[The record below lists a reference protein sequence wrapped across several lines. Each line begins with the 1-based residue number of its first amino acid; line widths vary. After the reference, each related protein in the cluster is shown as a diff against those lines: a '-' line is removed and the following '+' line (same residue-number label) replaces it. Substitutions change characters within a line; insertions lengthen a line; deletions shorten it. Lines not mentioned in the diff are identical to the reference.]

1 MVSTTRNQ
9 IAIAVA
15 PMKPVIMPSR
25 RKLWGRSA
33 IDVLASNECKSRSGK
48 IRNHRVYS
56 KRHCTPCLGARIAGL
71 APFSPIVPSRLP
83 GLPHRFSNAQPLKMF
98 SRTIRIAILLALT
111 VCGATPTILESQTPK
126 RTTTR
131 RRARRPRPRAPA
143 VPIVRYST
151 LSNSADLATTL
162 SGLTGRTRGGMW
174 GAMVVSLTRGDT
186 LYALN
191 AGEQMLPA
199 STMKLLTSAIALDRF
214 GPDYQF
220 STDALRDAAVGPDG
234 TLTGNLYLRGDG
246 DPALSGKFLPGGPS
260 APMNR
265 LADLVAS
272 KGIRRVTGS
281 VIGDATGFD
290 DEKVPQGWLTRYLQA
305 SYAAR
310 VSALSL
316 NENVVVVAVTPTAA
330 GKPASV
336 VLEPSTSA
344 IPLVAN
350 VRTVAGVGARLAFRK
365 QGDGTITASGSV
377 GARTGTRRYVYIVED
392 PASFATG
399 AFLNALI
406 ARGVRVDGGIRLGK
420 TPPTATKV
428 ASLLSPPLAS
438 MIAAMNRESINHY
451 AELLFRNAA
460 RGPQR
465 NAVGSV
471 ANASGVLD
479 SFFASKV
486 GVDTSSLKFADGSGL
501 STIDRVTPRAQV
513 QLLGYAHHAQWGPWL
528 HSSLPVAGDSELL
541 KRRMRNT
548 PAEGNLHAK
557 TGTTNDVIALA
568 GYVTA
573 VNGEVLAFSFLYN
586 GRDRWTAKSMIDVM
600 SETLA
605 SFGR

>member
-1 MVSTTRNQ
+1 
-9 IAIAVA
+9 
-15 PMKPVIMPSR
+15 
-25 RKLWGRSA
+25 
-33 IDVLASNECKSRSGK
+33 
-48 IRNHRVYS
+48 
-56 KRHCTPCLGARIAGL
+56 
-71 APFSPIVPSRLP
+71 
-83 GLPHRFSNAQPLKMF
+83 MF
-98 SRTIRIAILLALT
+98 SRKIRIAILVALT
-111 VCGATPTILESQTPK
+111 ICGATPPIIEAQTRK
-126 RTTTR
+126 RTTVTR
-131 RRARRPRPRAPA
+131 RRVRRRNPNRPPA
-143 VPIVRYST
+143 VPVVRYSVPR
-151 LSNSADLATTL
+151 SSADVASTL
-162 SGLTGRTRGGMW
+162 SGLTGRTRSGTW

-186 LYALN
+186 LYAEN
-191 AGEQMLPA
+191 AGEQMMPA
-199 STMKLLTSAIALDRF
+199 STMKLFTSAIALERF
-214 GPDYQF
+214 GPNYQF
-220 STDALRDAAVGPDG
+220 STDALSDGQVGPDG
-234 TLTGNLYLRGDG
+234 TLNGNLYIRGDG

-265 LADLVAS
+265 LADLVAQQ
-272 KGIRRVTGS
+272 GIKHVTGAI
-281 VIGDATGFD
+281 VGDASGFD
-290 DEKVPQGWLTRYLQA
+290 DQKIPDGWLTRYLQA

-316 NENVVVVAVTPTAA
+316 NENLVAVSVTPSGA
-330 GKPASV
+330 GNPATV

-350 VRTVAGVGARLAFRK
+350 VRTVAGGGARLGFRK
-365 QGDGTITASGSV
+365 LGNGTIQANGSI
-377 GARTGTRRYVYIVED
+377 GARAGTRKYVYIVED

-420 TPPTATKV
+420 TPPTAIKV
-428 ASLLSPPLAS
+428 ASLRSPPLAS

-451 AELLFRNAA
+451 AELLFRDAA
-460 RGPQR
+460 RGLKR
-465 NAVGSV
+465 DTVGSV
-471 ANASGVLD
+471 QAASSLMD
-479 SFFASKV
+479 AFFATKV
-486 GVDTSSLKFADGSGL
+486 GADTTRLVFADGSGL
-501 STIDRVTPRAQV
+501 STLDRVTPRAQV
-513 QLLGYAHHAQWGPWL
+513 QLLGYAHRATWGPWL

-541 KRRMRNT
+541 RRRMRNT

>member
-1 MVSTTRNQ
+1 
-9 IAIAVA
+9 
-15 PMKPVIMPSR
+15 
-25 RKLWGRSA
+25 
-33 IDVLASNECKSRSGK
+33 
-48 IRNHRVYS
+48 
-56 KRHCTPCLGARIAGL
+56 
-71 APFSPIVPSRLP
+71 
-83 GLPHRFSNAQPLKMF
+83 MF
-98 SRTIRIAILLALT
+98 SRKIRIAILVALT
-111 VCGATPTILESQTPK
+111 VCGTVPTILESQTRK
-126 RTTTR
+126 RTATTR
-131 RRARRPRPRAPA
+131 RRVRRPRRNRPPA
-143 VPIVRYST
+143 VPVVGYST
-151 LSNSADLATTL
+151 PRSSADLAATL
-162 SGLTGRTRGGMW
+162 GGLTGRTRSGVW

-186 LYALN
+186 LYAYN

-199 STMKLLTSAIALDRF
+199 STMKLLTSAIAFERF
-214 GPDYQF
+214 GPTYQF

-234 TLTGNLYLRGDG
+234 TLTGNLYIRGDG

-265 LADLVAS
+265 LADLVAA
-272 KGIRRVTGS
+272 KGIRHVTGS
-281 VIGDATGFD
+281 VIGDASGFD
-290 DEKVPQGWLTRYLQA
+290 DQKVPEGWLARYLQA

-316 NENVVVVAVTPTAA
+316 NENVVVVAVTPTSP
-330 GKPASV
+330 GKPAAV

-350 VRTVAGVGARLAFRK
+350 VRTVAGGGARLSFRK
-365 QGDGTITASGSV
+365 QGDGTIVANGSI
-377 GARTGTRRYVYIVED
+377 GSRTSTRRYVYIVED

-406 ARGVRVDGGIRLGK
+406 ARGVKVDGGIRGGK
-420 TPPTATKV
+420 TPSTAVKV
-428 ASLLSPPLAS
+428 ANLLSPPLAS
-438 MIAAMNRESINHY
+438 MIAAMNRQSINHY
-451 AELLFRNAA
+451 AELLFRDAA

-465 NAVGSV
+465 DAVGTV
-471 ANASGVLD
+471 ANASAVLD

-486 GVDTSSLKFADGSGL
+486 GADTSSLIFADGSGL

-513 QLLGYAHHAQWGPWL
+513 QLLGYAHRAPWGPWL
-528 HSSLPVAGDSELL
+528 HASLPVAGDSELL

>member
-1 MVSTTRNQ
+1 
-9 IAIAVA
+9 
-15 PMKPVIMPSR
+15 
-25 RKLWGRSA
+25 
-33 IDVLASNECKSRSGK
+33 
-48 IRNHRVYS
+48 
-56 KRHCTPCLGARIAGL
+56 
-71 APFSPIVPSRLP
+71 
-83 GLPHRFSNAQPLKMF
+83 MF
-98 SRTIRIAILLALT
+98 SRKIRIAILVALT
-111 VCGATPTILESQTPK
+111 VCAVTPAILEAQTK
-126 RTTTR
+126 RATTTR
-131 RRARRPRPRAPA
+131 RRVRRPSRNRPPA
-143 VPIVRYST
+143 VPVVRYGTPRS
-151 LSNSADLATTL
+151 SADLAATL
-162 SGLTGRTRGGMW
+162 GGLAGRIRGGMW

-186 LYALN
+186 LYANN

-199 STMKLLTSAIALDRF
+199 STMKLLTSAIAFERF
-214 GPDYQF
+214 GPTYQF
-220 STDALRDAAVGPDG
+220 STDALRDAPVGPDG
-234 TLTGNLYLRGDG
+234 TLTGNLYIRGDG

-272 KGIRRVTGS
+272 NGIKHVTGS
-281 VIGDATGFD
+281 VIGDASGFD
-290 DEKVPQGWLTRYLQA
+290 DQKVPEGWLARYLQA

-316 NENVVVVAVTPTAA
+316 NENVVVVAVTPSAP
-330 GKPASV
+330 GSPATV

-350 VRTVAGVGARLAFRK
+350 VRTVAGGGARLSFRK
-365 QGDGTITASGSV
+365 QGNGTIIANGSI
-377 GARTGTRRYVYIVED
+377 GSRTSTRRYVYIVED

-406 ARGVRVDGGIRLGK
+406 ARGVKVDGGIRLGK
-420 TPPTATKV
+420 TPPTGVKV
-428 ASLLSPPLAS
+428 ASLRSPPLAS

-451 AELLFRNAA
+451 AELLFRDAA

-465 NAVGSV
+465 DAVGSV
-471 ANASGVLD
+471 ANASAVLD

-486 GVDTSSLKFADGSGL
+486 GVDTGSLVFKDGSGL

-513 QLLGYAHHAQWGPWL
+513 QLLGYAHRAAWGPWL
-528 HSSLPVAGDSELL
+528 HSSLPVAGGSELL

-586 GRDRWTAKSMIDVM
+586 GRDRWTAKAMIDVM

-605 SFGR
+605 DFGR